1 MSRLAVGKRRTS
13 LLAASQRPTEKYP
26 HGRTCG
32 SAALPPLM
40 RPTTGLVPPRH
51 AVASVVQKFMADMF
65 QACTYVQTCS
75 GICARRVPA
84 DNYATMSEAKTV
96 YCVPFASILD
106 GTTRR
111 ANLHQSPSPGTV
123 HPEHSVYQ
131 RRANVFCCFHP
142 ETTSESFHTPRRET
156 FYRNT
161 QRRGAEHGTHYGN
174 VLCAPSCLRSPYQM
188 TPKRAR
194 EAGASTQ
201 LALTLPSPI
210 SIYTHTH
217 THLKPLR

>member
-123 HPEHSVYQ
+123 HPEHSVPKTCQCVLLFSSRDYLG
-131 RRANVFCCFHP
+131 VVPH
-142 ETTSESFHTPRRET
+142 TTARDILQK
-156 FYRNT
+156 Y
-161 QRRGAEHGTHYGN
+161 
-174 VLCAPSCLRSPYQM
+174 
-188 TPKRAR
+188 PKARCRAR
-194 EAGASTQ
+194 NALWERPVRSFLPPQSLPNDTEESERSGCIYTIGAHSP
-201 LALTLPSPI
+201 LPHFNL
-210 SIYTHTH
+210 YTHTPK
-217 THLKPLR
+217 TS